1 MSSIMAIRV
10 SYFPI
15 HWLLTKFVV
24 THMGNRKFIVMS
36 KFRLLYFQIA
46 CYSLISKFEITV
58 AYLVRPVFNDSRAFL
73 NKSVCCSVALVWIE
87 GVIQIYTMQ
96 FDNFSALVNETL
108 YIAWR
113 CLIRINVI
121 CRLKA
126 LRIRVNLRVKI
137 RLYKKAKYRKWEVM
151 FCCVARIVKCTITCS
166 SQSHTLAYTKLCPCC
181 YRGTSTNVVEIS
193 KNL

>member
-1 MSSIMAIRV
+1 MLLFNIEIWNNSGLSST
-10 SYFPI
+10 P
-15 HWLLTKFVV
+15 
-24 THMGNRKFIVMS
+24 
-36 KFRLLYFQIA
+36 
-46 CYSLISKFEITV
+46 
-58 AYLVRPVFNDSRAFL
+58 YLHINDSRAFL
-73 NKSVCCSVALVWIE
+73 HKSNVCCSVALVWIE

-137 RLYKKAKYRKWEVM
+137 RLYKK
-151 FCCVARIVKCTITCS
+151 VKIQKVRGNVLLCRTYCKVYNYICS

-181 YRGTSTNVVEIS
+181 YRGTSTNVVENS